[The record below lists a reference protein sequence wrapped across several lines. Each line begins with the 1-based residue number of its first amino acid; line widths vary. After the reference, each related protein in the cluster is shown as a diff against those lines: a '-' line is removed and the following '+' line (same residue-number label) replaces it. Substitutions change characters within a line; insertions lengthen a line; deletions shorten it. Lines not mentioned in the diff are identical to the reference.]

1 MDGIVLPDRVTC
13 NLGGS
18 PSANLSPILMELV
31 QIFLQLDGVIH
42 CFEDLNGLDK
52 QKKFSVNLYIF
63 SYPSILTY
71 ILGAQK
77 NRLIETVLLSTH
89 NICFG

>member
-1 MDGIVLPDRVTC
+1 MHNENNNSNANSIKKQH
-13 NLGGS
+13 NMIFFQIQKYHS
-18 PSANLSPILMELV
+18 PLFLFLV
-31 QIFLQLDGVIH
+31 DKEIFVCVKLL
-42 CFEDLNGLDK
+42 
-52 QKKFSVNLYIF
+52 IF
-63 SYPSILTY
+63 SFPTVLTY